1 MNKFLRAYLECALW
15 LSTDEEGQPLDD
27 VNSINDISEQT
38 YSEAEA
44 DCADFIADNDKD
56 INGKYSQAGHDF
68 WLTRNHYGAGFW
80 DGNWPK
86 AAGQRMTL
94 ASQAFGMVD
103 LYEYNGEI
111 YS

>member
-44 DCADFIADNDKD
+44 DCAGGLDGSKAGPIRQVL
-56 INGKYSQAGHDF
+56 SQGRQSNRHEDC
-68 WLTRNHYGAGFW
+68 
-80 DGNWPK
+80 
-86 AAGQRMTL
+86 
-94 ASQAFGMVD
+94 
-103 LYEYNGEI
+103 
-111 YS
+111 